1 MKLVFRIILETPAV
15 FDKIGENSPLLGLS
29 TSLKGMVRSNLREF
43 WKISSEDEEKIF
55 GGMNHPGKISFRD
68 ILFEGQPEKQV
79 SVGISK
85 DSKSVTDGI
94 LISQELVPPHSS
106 LMGEALIDDDITESQ
121 LTLIKD
127 SLLSLKLTGIGKTVN
142 RGYGRCRVEFV
153 DLKSIGEVFISY
165 SWEEPE
171 HTDWIIKLANRLTR
185 NGINVI
191 FDKYDLGIGDNI
203 PYFMEKSVERAN
215 KVLVILT
222 QKYKEKADERKGG
235 VGYEYSLIN
244 ADLFGRLA
252 SNNKILPILRKGD
265 FDSSIPK
272 ILRQFFICDMRSD
285 LSFEKNYSEL
295 FSAILGKKPV
305 ERPRSIIG

>member
-1 MKLVFRIILETPAV
+1 MNLVFRIILETPAV
-15 FDKIGENSPLLGLS
+15 FDKFGDNGQLFSLS
-29 TSLKGMVRSNLREF
+29 TSLKGMVRANLREF
-43 WKISSEDEEKIF
+43 LKISPPDEEELF
-55 GGMNHPGKISFRD
+55 GGMTHSGKIFFKD
-68 ILFEGQPEKQV
+68 IPFEGQPEIRV

-85 DSKSVTDGI
+85 DSKSATDGI
-94 LISQELVPPHSS
+94 LRSQELVPPDSS
-106 LMGEALIDDDITESQ
+106 LMGEVLINDDITESQ

-127 SLLSLKLTGIGKTVN
+127 SLLSLSYTGIGRN
-142 RGYGRCRVEFV
+142 LSRGYGRCRVEFV

-171 HTDWIIKLANRLTR
+171 HTDWTIKLANRLTKD
-185 NGINVI
+185 GINVI

-203 PYFMEKSVERAN
+203 PYYMEKSVERAN

-222 QKYKEKADERKGG
+222 PKYKEKADERKGG

-272 ILRQFFICDMRSD
+272 ILRQFFVCDMRSD
-285 LSFEKNYSEL
+285 FAFEKDYSEL
-295 FSAILGKKPV
+295 FTAILGKKPV
-305 ERPRSIIG
+305 ERPRSNVG